1 MKSFPIFSIF
11 LALTAISAFT
21 VPSILSVS
29 PSSLLN
35 VSLAQGHKETSVSDL
50 ASGLLGSLK
59 TKVADKSGDVSSEI
73 SDLNQAAKQK
83 AVQFVNLVNSSSF
96 APKVSEKAD
105 KVKSAASTAKLLA
118 KPTLKLVTEQIF
130 YPVQVITNVVP
141 ELARTVS
148 GHSANSVKEATLENL
163 ATTLTQKLTDG
174 EKELPAN
181 HGDAEVTITKTVNDP
196 QTLEAM
202 KILNSILEKFL
213 GDGEDL
219 DDDYYRIELDL
230 DADPDNLDDLD
241 DDCDEWYQT
250 YGHYAN
256 ATSNTTVSGNLVR
269 KLSNGSNSL
278 EWSYASAIGDWE
290 SNPDKQ
296 SGGSF
301 NLLDFHAVAVALGV
315 FLI

>member
-1 MKSFPIFSIF
+1 MKIFPIF
-11 LALTAISAFT
+11 LALTAISAFS

-35 VSLAQGHKETSVSDL
+35 VSLAQVHKEASASDL
-50 ASGLLGSLK
+50 ASQLLGSLK
-59 TKVADKSGDVSSEI
+59 TKVTDKSGEVSREI
-73 SDLNQAAKQK
+73 SDLNTAAKQK

-96 APKVSEKAD
+96 APKVSEKTQ
-105 KVKSAASTAKLLA
+105 KVESAASSAKLLA
-118 KPTLKLVTEQIF
+118 KPALKLVTEQIF
-130 YPVQVITNVVP
+130 YPVQVVTSVVP
-141 ELARTVS
+141 ELVRTVS
-148 GHSANSVKEATLENL
+148 GHSANLVEGATLENL

-174 EKELPAN
+174 EKELQPG
-181 HGDAEVTITKTVNDP
+181 HSAEVIITKTVSNP
-196 QTLEAM
+196 QTLVAM
-202 KILNSILEKFL
+202 KILNSILEQFL

-219 DDDYYRIELDL
+219 DDNYYRIELDL
-230 DADPDNLDDLD
+230 DADPDDLDDLD

-256 ATSNTTVSGNLVR
+256 ATSNATVSGNLLT

-278 EWSYASAIGDWE
+278 EWSYASAIGYWE

-296 SGGSF
+296 SGGSL

-315 FLI
+315 VLL